1 MKKGDGVDLRKGDF
15 RVARRYLHP
24 KHYALNSGGNK
35 YRAPT
40 DVIKEK
46 DWDGFMVLPTTVLLE
61 STSYTGSLVS
71 RLHRLH
77 TKWVFSM
84 PEEGTAPYMEE
95 VALLT
100 ADEFDALVFNAAH
113 GWYRQAIGCLRNAL
127 EMLTIAAALSV
138 TNNKPVYDQWR
149 QAGQEIGFGQGRAW
163 LRDSTLGQQV
173 EADAAPEAVFGD
185 VPTSWTKSRYRQLC
199 AYAHSQSGYNNA
211 DFWES
216 NGPVYSPTSLAAVE
230 HEFRNTLALC
240 YLLLRLGWHT
250 YTPGP
255 GQPHL
260 LAKPQV
266 GWTQY
271 HGLLRKWL
279 QV

>member
-1 MKKGDGVDLRKGDF
+1 MKKSDGVDLKSGDF
-15 RVARRYLHP
+15 RKARRYLHP
-24 KHYALNSGGNK
+24 KHYALTSR
-35 YRAPT
+35 YSPPT
-40 DVIKEK
+40 DLIKER
-46 DWDGFMVLPTTVLLE
+46 DWDGLMVLPTTVLLE

-71 RLHRLH
+71 RLYRLH
-77 TKWVFSM
+77 SKWLDSI
-84 PEEGTAPYMEE
+84 PQEGTAPYMEE
-95 VALLT
+95 VALL
-100 ADEFDALVFNAAH
+100 ACDEFDALVFNAAH

-138 TNNKPVYDQWR
+138 TNNKPLYVQWR
-149 QAGQEIGFGQGRAW
+149 QAGKEIGFGQGRAW

-185 VPTSWTKSRYRQLC
+185 VATSWTKSRYRQLC

-216 NGPVYSPTSLAAVE
+216 NGPVYSRTALEVVE
-230 HEFRNTLALC
+230 REFRATLALC
-240 YLLLRLGWHT
+240 YLLLRLGCHT

-255 GQPHL
+255 AQAHL
-260 LAKPQV
+260 LAGPQV

-271 HGLLRKWL
+271 DGLLRKWL
-279 QV
+279 NV